1 MEKTFAMIKPDA
13 VQRGLVGTIISR
25 YEAKGLRVAGM
36 KIMQVTEEIAKQHY
50 AEHVEKPFFPGLL
63 SYITSGP
70 VVALVLEGK
79 NAVAEVR
86 KMNGATNP
94 LEAAC
99 GTIRGDFAQ
108 EVGRNVVHGSDS
120 VESAARE
127 IAIYFNDNEVLEY
140 DYLPAKWLFDNSQA
154 NLTKRLSNSQK
165 TAGQAFFCAALWM
178 NVYNSVHNCGLHWD
192 KWGLFVHKK
201 IISCG

>member
-1 MEKTFAMIKPDA
+1 MEKTFAMIKTDA
-13 VQRGLVGTIISR
+13 VQRGLAGTIISR
-25 YEAKGLRVAGM
+25 YEAKGLRIAAM
-36 KIMQVTEEIAKQHY
+36 KIMQVTDELARQHY
-50 AEHVEKPFFPGLL
+50 AEHVNKPFFPGLL

-86 KMNGATNP
+86 KLNGATNP

-127 IAIYFNDNEVLEY
+127 IAIYFDEKEVLGYE
-140 DYLPAKWLFDNSQA
+140 
-154 NLTKRLSNSQK
+154 
-165 TAGQAFFCAALWM
+165 
-178 NVYNSVHNCGLHWD
+178 
-192 KWGLFVHKK
+192 
-201 IISCG
+201 

>member
-25 YEAKGLRVAGM
+25 YEAKGLRVAAM
-36 KIMQVTEEIAKQHY
+36 KIMQVTEEIARQHY

-63 SYITSGP
+63 AYITSGP

-86 KMNGATNP
+86 KLNGATNP

-120 VESAARE
+120 VASAERE
-127 IAIYFNDNEVLEY
+127 IAISFGEDEVL
-140 DYLPAKWLFDNSQA
+140 DYEHLPAKWLFE
-154 NLTKRLSNSQK
+154 
-165 TAGQAFFCAALWM
+165 
-178 NVYNSVHNCGLHWD
+178 
-192 KWGLFVHKK
+192 
-201 IISCG
+201 

>member
-13 VQRGLVGTIISR
+13 VQRGLVGEIIHR
-25 YEAKGLRVAGM
+25 YEAKGLRIAGM
-36 KIMQVTEEIAKQHY
+36 KIMYVTEELAKQHY
-50 AEHVEKPFFPGLL
+50 AEHVNKPFFPDLL
-63 SYITSGP
+63 GYITSGP

-108 EVGRNVVHGSDS
+108 EVGRNAVHGSDS
-120 VESAARE
+120 AASATRE
-127 IAIYFNDNEVLEY
+127 ISIYFRDAEILSY
-140 DYLPAKWLFDNSQA
+140 DYLPNQ
-154 NLTKRLSNSQK
+154 
-165 TAGQAFFCAALWM
+165 WM
-178 NVYNSVHNCGLHWD
+178 
-192 KWGLFVHKK
+192 FE
-201 IISCG
+201 

>member
-13 VQRGLVGTIISR
+13 VQRGLVGEILRR
-25 YEAKGLRVAGM
+25 YEQKGLRIAGL
-36 KIMQVTEEIAKQHY
+36 KIMNVTEELARKHY
-50 AEHVEKPFFPGLL
+50 AEHVNKPFFPGLL
-63 SYITSGP
+63 EYITSGP

-120 VESAARE
+120 VESAANE
-127 IAIYFNDNEVLEY
+127 IAIYFTAEEVLSF
-140 DYLPAKWLFDNSQA
+140 DYLPNTWL
-154 NLTKRLSNSQK
+154 
-165 TAGQAFFCAALWM
+165 
-178 NVYNSVHNCGLHWD
+178 YE
-192 KWGLFVHKK
+192 
-201 IISCG
+201 

>member
-13 VQRGLVGTIISR
+13 VQRGLVGPIISR
-25 YEAKGLRVAGM
+25 YEAKGLRIAGM

-63 SYITSGP
+63 QYITSGP

-79 NAVAEVR
+79 NAVEEVR

-94 LEAAC
+94 LQAAC
-99 GTIRGDFAQ
+99 GTIRGDYAQ

-120 VESAARE
+120 VASAERE
-127 IAIYFNDNEVLEY
+127 IAIYFTEDEVL
-140 DYLPAKWLFDNSQA
+140 DYEHLPEKWLFE
-154 NLTKRLSNSQK
+154 
-165 TAGQAFFCAALWM
+165 
-178 NVYNSVHNCGLHWD
+178 
-192 KWGLFVHKK
+192 
-201 IISCG
+201 

>member
-1 MEKTFAMIKPDA
+1 MEKTFAMIKPDG
-13 VQRGLVGTIISR
+13 VQRGMVGTIISR
-25 YEAKGLRVAGM
+25 YEAKGLRIAAM
-36 KIMQVTEEIAKQHY
+36 KLMQVTDEMAKQHY

-86 KMNGATNP
+86 KLNGATNP

-120 VESAARE
+120 VVSAEHE
-127 IAIYFNDNEVLEY
+127 IAIYFGKDEVLNYEH
-140 DYLPAKWLFDNSQA
+140 LPAKWMFE
-154 NLTKRLSNSQK
+154 
-165 TAGQAFFCAALWM
+165 
-178 NVYNSVHNCGLHWD
+178 
-192 KWGLFVHKK
+192 
-201 IISCG
+201 

>member
-79 NAVAEVR
+79 NAVADVR

-140 DYLPAKWLFDNSQA
+140 DYLPAKWLFE
-154 NLTKRLSNSQK
+154 
-165 TAGQAFFCAALWM
+165 
-178 NVYNSVHNCGLHWD
+178 
-192 KWGLFVHKK
+192 
-201 IISCG
+201 

>member
-25 YEAKGLRVAGM
+25 YEAKGLRIAAM
-36 KIMQVTEEIAKQHY
+36 KIMQVTDELARQHY
-50 AEHVEKPFFPGLL
+50 AEHVNKPFFPGLL

-86 KMNGATNP
+86 KLNGATNP

-127 IAIYFNDNEVLEY
+127 IAIYFDEKEVLDYE
-140 DYLPAKWLFDNSQA
+140 YLPEKWLFEKAHLRREKD
-154 NLTKRLSNSQK
+154 
-165 TAGQAFFCAALWM
+165 
-178 NVYNSVHNCGLHWD
+178 
-192 KWGLFVHKK
+192 
-201 IISCG
+201 

>member
-13 VQRGLVGTIISR
+13 VQRGLVGAIISR
-25 YEAKGLRVAGM
+25 YEAKGLRIAAM
-36 KIMQVTEEIAKQHY
+36 KIMQVTEDIAKQHY

-86 KMNGATNP
+86 KLNGATNP

-120 VESAARE
+120 VESAERE
-127 IAIYFNDNEVLEY
+127 IAIYFGNGEVLEY
-140 DYLPAKWLFDNSQA
+140 DHLPAKWMFE
-154 NLTKRLSNSQK
+154 
-165 TAGQAFFCAALWM
+165 
-178 NVYNSVHNCGLHWD
+178 
-192 KWGLFVHKK
+192 
-201 IISCG
+201 

>member
-36 KIMQVTEEIAKQHY
+36 KIMQVTEDIAKQHY

-127 IAIYFNDNEVLEY
+127 IAIYFGKDEVLEY
-140 DYLPAKWLFDNSQA
+140 DYLPAKWLFE
-154 NLTKRLSNSQK
+154 
-165 TAGQAFFCAALWM
+165 
-178 NVYNSVHNCGLHWD
+178 
-192 KWGLFVHKK
+192 
-201 IISCG
+201 

>member
-1 MEKTFAMIKPDA
+1 MEKTFAMIKPDG

-25 YEAKGLRVAGM
+25 YEAKGLRIAAM
-36 KIMQVTEEIAKQHY
+36 KLMQVTDEMAKQHY

-63 SYITSGP
+63 SYVTSGP

-86 KMNGATNP
+86 KLNGATNP

-120 VESAARE
+120 VVSAEHE
-127 IAIYFNDNEVLEY
+127 IAIYFGKDEVLNYEH
-140 DYLPAKWLFDNSQA
+140 LPAKWMFE
-154 NLTKRLSNSQK
+154 
-165 TAGQAFFCAALWM
+165 
-178 NVYNSVHNCGLHWD
+178 
-192 KWGLFVHKK
+192 
-201 IISCG
+201 

>member
-70 VVALVLEGK
+70 VGALVLEGK

-127 IAIYFNDNEVLEY
+127 IAIYINDHEVLEY
-140 DYLPAKWLFDNSQA
+140 DYLPAKWLFE
-154 NLTKRLSNSQK
+154 
-165 TAGQAFFCAALWM
+165 
-178 NVYNSVHNCGLHWD
+178 
-192 KWGLFVHKK
+192 
-201 IISCG
+201 

>member
-1 MEKTFAMIKPDA
+1 MERTFAMIKPDA
-13 VQRGLVGTIISR
+13 VQRGLTGTILAR
-25 YEAKGLRVAGM
+25 YEAKGLKIAGM
-36 KIMQVTEEIAKQHY
+36 KLMNVTEELARQHY

-63 SYITSGP
+63 NFITSGP

-108 EVGRNVVHGSDS
+108 VTGRNVVHGSDS

-127 IAIYFNDNEVLEY
+127 IAIYFSEDEVLGHE
-140 DYLPAKWLFDNSQA
+140 YLPEKWL
-154 NLTKRLSNSQK
+154 
-165 TAGQAFFCAALWM
+165 
-178 NVYNSVHNCGLHWD
+178 YE
-192 KWGLFVHKK
+192 
-201 IISCG
+201 

>member
-13 VQRGLVGTIISR
+13 VQRGLAGTIISR
-25 YEAKGLRVAGM
+25 YAAKGLRIAAM
-36 KIMQVTEEIAKQHY
+36 KIMQVTDELARQHY
-50 AEHVEKPFFPGLL
+50 AEHVNKPFFPGLL

-86 KMNGATNP
+86 KLNGATNP

-127 IAIYFNDNEVLEY
+127 IAIYFDEKEVLDYE
-140 DYLPAKWLFDNSQA
+140 YLPEKWLFE
-154 NLTKRLSNSQK
+154 
-165 TAGQAFFCAALWM
+165 
-178 NVYNSVHNCGLHWD
+178 
-192 KWGLFVHKK
+192 
-201 IISCG
+201 

>member
-1 MEKTFAMIKPDA
+1 MEKTFAMIKPDG

-25 YEAKGLRVAGM
+25 YEAKGLRIAAM
-36 KIMQVTEEIAKQHY
+36 KLMQVTDEMAKQHY

-86 KMNGATNP
+86 KLNGATNP

-120 VESAARE
+120 VVSAEHE
-127 IAIYFNDNEVLEY
+127 IAIYFGKDEILNYEH
-140 DYLPAKWLFDNSQA
+140 LPAKWMFE
-154 NLTKRLSNSQK
+154 
-165 TAGQAFFCAALWM
+165 
-178 NVYNSVHNCGLHWD
+178 
-192 KWGLFVHKK
+192 
-201 IISCG
+201 

>member
-25 YEAKGLRVAGM
+25 YEAKGLRIAAM
-36 KIMQVTEEIAKQHY
+36 KIMQVTDELARQHY
-50 AEHVEKPFFPGLL
+50 AEHVNKPFFPGLL

-70 VVALVLEGK
+70 VVALVLEGQ

-86 KMNGATNP
+86 KLNGATNP

-127 IAIYFNDNEVLEY
+127 IAIYFDEKEVLDYE
-140 DYLPAKWLFDNSQA
+140 YLPEKWLFE
-154 NLTKRLSNSQK
+154 
-165 TAGQAFFCAALWM
+165 
-178 NVYNSVHNCGLHWD
+178 
-192 KWGLFVHKK
+192 
-201 IISCG
+201 

>member
-13 VQRGLVGTIISR
+13 VQRGLVGTIIGR
-25 YEAKGLRVAGM
+25 YEAKGLRIAGM
-36 KIMQVTEEIAKQHY
+36 KIMQVTDEIAKQHY

-63 SYITSGP
+63 QYITSGP

-79 NAVAEVR
+79 NAVEEVR

-94 LEAAC
+94 LNAAC

-127 IAIYFNDNEVLEY
+127 IAIYFGEDEVLEY
-140 DYLPAKWLFDNSQA
+140 DHLPAKWMFE
-154 NLTKRLSNSQK
+154 
-165 TAGQAFFCAALWM
+165 
-178 NVYNSVHNCGLHWD
+178 
-192 KWGLFVHKK
+192 
-201 IISCG
+201 

>member
-25 YEAKGLRVAGM
+25 YEAKGLRIAAM
-36 KIMQVTEEIAKQHY
+36 KIMQVTDELVRQHY
-50 AEHVEKPFFPGLL
+50 AEHVNKPFFPGLL

-86 KMNGATNP
+86 KLNGATNP

-127 IAIYFNDNEVLEY
+127 IAIYFDEKEVLDYE
-140 DYLPAKWLFDNSQA
+140 YLPEKWLFE
-154 NLTKRLSNSQK
+154 
-165 TAGQAFFCAALWM
+165 
-178 NVYNSVHNCGLHWD
+178 
-192 KWGLFVHKK
+192 
-201 IISCG
+201 

>member
-13 VQRGLVGTIISR
+13 VQRGLVGTIIGR
-25 YEAKGLRVAGM
+25 YEAKGLRIAGM
-36 KIMQVTEEIAKQHY
+36 KIMQVTDEIAKQHY

-63 SYITSGP
+63 QYITSGP

-79 NAVAEVR
+79 NAVEEVR

-94 LEAAC
+94 LNAAC

-127 IAIYFNDNEVLEY
+127 IAIYFGEEEVLEY
-140 DYLPAKWLFDNSQA
+140 DHLPAKWMFE
-154 NLTKRLSNSQK
+154 
-165 TAGQAFFCAALWM
+165 
-178 NVYNSVHNCGLHWD
+178 
-192 KWGLFVHKK
+192 
-201 IISCG
+201 